1 MGNILYFIKSYLN
14 KVDFKKNTDTQS
26 NVEESQA
33 KKKNKPTKLKHMLS
47 QERQN
52 KEEINDF
59 IQ

>member
-33 KKKNKPTKLKHMLS
+33 KKKNKKTKLKHMLS

>member
-1 MGNILYFIKSYLN
+1 MGNMLYFIKSYLN

-33 KKKNKPTKLKHMLS
+33 KKKLKHMVS

>member
-33 KKKNKPTKLKHMLS
+33 KKKHKKTKLKHMLS